1 MFVICPTSIQ
11 KKRWRWRIFLQV
23 CKNCCFWS
31 RVFWGNKR
39 IWQLLSFG
47 WALLCNIFPVCWFQ
61 DWFPTSKLAKRP
73 GKKISKMHDG
83 PNHFIIRIKMNSHRM
98 WSLGKTMKEWEMGR
112 SAKKKVGMKMSERLK
127 DKWGKKQG
135 WENNPP
141 GLQYSPGP
149 SSS

>member
-23 CKNCCFWS
+23 CKNCCLRS

-61 DWFPTSKLAKRP
+61 DWFPASRLAKRL
-73 GKKISKMHDG
+73 GKKFSKMHDG
-83 PNHFIIRIKMNSHRM
+83 ANNFIIRIEMISHRM
-98 WSLGKTMKEWEMGR
+98 WSLGKTMKELEMGR
-112 SAKKKVGMKMSERLK
+112 SAKKKVGMKMRERLK

-135 WENNPP
+135 WENNPS
-141 GLQYSPGP
+141 GLQYSPGL